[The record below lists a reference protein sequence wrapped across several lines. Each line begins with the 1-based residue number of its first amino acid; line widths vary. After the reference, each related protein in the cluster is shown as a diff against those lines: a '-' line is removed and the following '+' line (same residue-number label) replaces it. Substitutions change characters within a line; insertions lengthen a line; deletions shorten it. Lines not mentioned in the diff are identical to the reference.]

1 MDIKTPKVS
10 QVKDVQGWQRVSTHS
25 HVRGLGL
32 DDTLMPRVVSQGLV
46 GQVTLN
52 FLI

>member
-10 QVKDVQGWQRVSTHS
+10 EVKDVQGWQRVSTHS

-32 DDTLMPRVVSQGLV
+32 DDTLDPRNVSQGLV
-46 GQVTLN
+46 GQVPLSPL
-52 FLI
+52 F